1 MKNITFTFKNFLA
14 TLTTLLAFTYFFIM
28 LLFDK
33 KSDAQIVTAIV
44 AIVMTVFNFEFGS
57 SAGSVSKDKIIKN
70 MSDKE
75 NTSKIVLDSEITNKI
90 LK

>member
-57 SAGSVSKDKIIKN
+57 SSGSASKDKTIQN

-90 LK
+90 LE

>member
-1 MKNITFTFKNFLA
+1 MKEIKINLKIILSV
-14 TLTTLLAFTYFFIM
+14 TTLVLSFAYFFIM
-28 LLFDK
+28 LCFNK
-33 KSDAQIVTAIV
+33 KSDAQIITAIV
-44 AIVMTVFNFEFGS
+44 ALNMTVFNFEFGS